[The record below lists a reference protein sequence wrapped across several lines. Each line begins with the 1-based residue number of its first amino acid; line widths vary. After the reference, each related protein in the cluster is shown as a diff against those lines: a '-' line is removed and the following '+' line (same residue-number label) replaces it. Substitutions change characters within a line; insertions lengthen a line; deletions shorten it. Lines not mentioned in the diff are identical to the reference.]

1 MFEALKPSHVS
12 GITFSGG
19 DPLHPMNRD
28 EIGRLIRK
36 FKKEFPNK
44 TAWLYT
50 GFLWEEIKDVDGV
63 SELDVLADGE
73 FVLALKDEKLPWVG
87 SSNQRVI
94 DVKESFKQIKLVLFC
109 D

>member
-1 MFEALKPSHVS
+1 
-12 GITFSGG
+12 
-19 DPLHPMNRD
+19 
-28 EIGRLIRK
+28 LIKK

-73 FVLALKDEKLPWVG
+73 FVLDLKDEKIPWVG

-94 DVKESFKQIKLVLFC
+94 DVQKTLQTGEVVLHC
-109 D
+109 